1 MKCSKCNEEKELVRG
16 NWCKECKNAYE
27 RERKRGNKEKIEL
40 TNKKQQEAL
49 KKKNESKLVELTIDD
64 KLSFKCKLCNETKIM
79 SSFNLINYNTELSDE
94 CNICFSSKCTRC
106 NKVKELVKGKWCKE
120 CKNEYERIRR
130 SDAKV
135 REKIREN
142 EKERY
147 QKNKENVKEIKID
160 DNETKECSICNEVK
174 KLDEFHI
181 AKTKGKIRAECRKC
195 ASKNRKEYYQT
206 HKDETIK
213 QTNNYKK
220 ERCKRDPAFKI
231 ERNMRCRLYHALKK
245 DGAKKSDS
253 TMKLVG
259 CNSTFLKGYL
269 EARFTDGMSWDNY
282 GDWHVDHIRP
292 CASFNLLKE
301 EDQQTCFHYKNLQP
315 LWGPE
320 NFAKGYKDPLIWEQS
335 KKETQPIDI

>member
-1 MKCSKCNEEKELVRG
+1 MKCSRCNEEKELVKGR
-16 NWCKECKNAYE
+16 WCRECKNAYE
-27 RERKRGNKEKIEL
+27 RNRKRGNKEKKEL

-49 KKKNESKLVELTIDD
+49 NKKKESKLIEFIIDD

-79 SSFNLINYNTELSDE
+79 SCFNLINYNTELSDE
-94 CNICFSSKCTRC
+94 CKECFSSKCTRC
-106 NKVKELVKGKWCKE
+106 NEVKELVKGKWCRE

-135 REKIREN
+135 RQKIRDN

-160 DNETKECSICNEVK
+160 NNETKECSICKEIK

-195 ASKNRKEYYQT
+195 ASKNRKEYYQI

-213 QTNNYKK
+213 QNIKYQS
-220 ERCKRDPAFKI
+220 ERKKRDPTFKL
-231 ERNMRCRLYHALKK
+231 ECNLRCRIYHALKK
-245 DGAKKSDS
+245 DNAYKSDK

-259 CNSTFLKGYL
+259 CTPNFLKGYL
-269 EARFTDGMSWDNY
+269 EAKFTDGMSWDNY

-292 CASFNLLKE
+292 CSSFDLTKE
-301 EDQQTCFHYKNLQP
+301 EEQKKCFHYKNLQP
-315 LWGPE
+315 LWGPDNLE
-320 NFAKGYKDPLIWEQS
+320 KGSKDPIIWKQS
-335 KKETQPIDI
+335 KNQSINI